1 MSQVFVDTV
10 KSRDGST
17 GPNLVGITTVTGNFN
32 VTGVST
38 ISNIT
43 MPNAGTMSNRNLI
56 HNGEMQVS
64 QRGITTTGQSASS
77 YMTADRWAYNITNLG
92 TWTVETDPD
101 SPVGFTSSLTATC
114 TTADASPD
122 AGDYILLYQSIE
134 AQNLQH
140 LAFGDA
146 AAEQL
151 VLSFWVKSNK
161 TGDASFEILQV
172 DNSNKL
178 FSAEYNISTA
188 DTWEY
193 KTISVPADTAGVINN
208 DDGTG
213 FQVGWWL
220 NTGSTYTTGSPQST
234 WATLANENRNP
245 SNLGVGGA
253 ISDYFSITG
262 VQLEVGSVATPFEH
276 RSYADMLAICQRYF
290 VALGGRSDFTPANN
304 YDFIGHGRVS
314 TVTSAIVDLHLPVTL
329 RTIPSMSFVGTIFIN
344 SPAGQSAWSS
354 VASIYS
360 GFSRRVFLAI
370 NVSGSHT
377 ANQPCHS
384 YVGNTASD
392 KFFISADL

>member
-77 YMTADRWAYNITNLG
+77 YMTADRWGYGINFLG
-92 TWTVETDPD
+92 TWTIETDSD

-161 TGDASFEILQV
+161 TGDASVEILQV

-208 DDGTG
+208 DDGAG

-220 NTGSTYTTGSPQST
+220 NSGSDFTTGSPQST

-304 YDFIGHGRVS
+304 YDYIGYGRIS
-314 TVTSAIVDLHLPVTL
+314 TPTTAIMDLHLPVTL
-329 RTIPSMSFVGTIFIN
+329 RTIPTMTFVGTIYLN
-344 SPAGQSAWSS
+344 SPGLQTFWTSVSA
-354 VASIYS
+354 IYS
-360 GFSRRVFLAI
+360 GLSRRVFLIA
-370 NVSGSHT
+370 NMGGNHT
-377 ANQPCHS
+377 ANQPCHC